1 MNIFYLDP
9 DPIISAHMHCDQ
21 HLHKMILESA
31 QMLSTAV
38 HTYLEK
44 QEFDAP
50 EIERIIYKS
59 SYRNHPCTQL
69 VSSSLYMIDWV
80 IKLCYELEDIR
91 QGLGH
96 NTHASME
103 VIKAIDAWY
112 GNRMITSA
120 PPYPAIF
127 CGPAFIKLNNAAYPT
142 VQSKYRA
149 YYLHKAKQWAL
160 DGKPRMSYRGRSVP
174 DFLKGCEYVSQ

>member
-31 QMLSTAV
+31 QMLSTI
-38 HTYLEK
+38 LR
-44 QEFDAP
+44 QGIPDCL
-50 EIERIIYKS
+50 ISYKP
-59 SYRNHPCTQL
+59 SYESHPCALWLKESKANIHWLLKMVYQL
-69 VSSSLYMIDWV
+69 EHIRTID
-80 IKLCYELEDIR
+80 LNR
-91 QGLGH
+91 PR
-96 NTHASME
+96 HASMD
-103 VIKAIDAWY
+103 VIEFCDAY
-112 GNRMITSA
+112 LSDVPTIKEHVKQ
-120 PPYPAIF
+120 AIF